1 MEWQTILWILVILVL
16 LYVIFSY
23 ITKERDMLNAQ
34 ITAGNITT
42 MINPSSSG
50 ASSMNSSNFTYSMW
64 FYINDWNYRYGEQ
77 KIIMG
82 RSGTATASESM
93 TSGTGARSG
102 TTTGTATTMINPQD
116 LTKLQPCPFV
126 VLGGKEN
133 NLTIALTCYTNAST
147 KSQGMVHYLEI
158 VNIPIQKWVNLFFS
172 VYGRTLDVYIDG
184 KLVRTGILPGT
195 AKINPTA
202 NIYLTPNGGF
212 NGWTSKLQYWNNSSN
227 PQMAWD
233 TYMAGYGSGLF
244 SNLFGKYKIKVAL
257 LTDNQEKAQFTL

>member
-1 MEWQTILWILVILVL
+1 MEWQSILWILVILVL

-34 ITAGNITT
+34 ITAGNVMT

-50 ASSMNSSNFTYSMW
+50 ANNMNSSNFTYSMW

-77 KIIMG
+77 KIILG
-82 RSGTATASESM
+82 RSGTAMASETM
-93 TSGTGARSG
+93 TSGTGAASG
-102 TTTGTATTMINPQD
+102 TTTGTNTTMINPQD
-116 LTKLQPCPFV
+116 LSSLQPCPFV

-147 KSQGMVHYLEI
+147 DSQGMVHYLEI
-158 VNIPIQKWVNLFFS
+158 VNVPIQKWVNLFFS
-172 VYGRTLDVYIDG
+172 VYGRTIDVYIDG

-212 NGWTSKLQYWNNSSN
+212 NGWTSKLQYWNTASN

-233 TYMAGYGSGLF
+233 TYMAGYGAGLF
-244 SNLFGKYKIKVAL
+244 SNLFGKYKVKVAL

>member
-16 LYVIFSY
+16 LYFIFTY
-23 ITKERDMLNAQ
+23 ITKERDMLNSQ
-34 ITAGNITT
+34 ITAGNVMT

-50 ASSMNSSNFTYSMW
+50 ENSMNSSNFTYSMW

-82 RSGTATASESM
+82 RSGTAIASESM
-93 TSGTGARSG
+93 TTASAAGTS
-102 TTTGTATTMINPQD
+102 TGTNTNMNNPQD
-116 LTKLQPCPFV
+116 LSSLQPCPFV

-147 KSQGMVHYLEI
+147 NSQGMVHYLEI
-158 VNIPIQKWVNLFFS
+158 VNVPIQKWVNLFFS

-195 AKINPTA
+195 AKITPTA

-212 NGWTSKLQYWNNSSN
+212 NGWTSKLQYWNTASN

-233 TYMAGYGSGLF
+233 TYMKGYGGGLF
-244 SNLFGKYKIKVAL
+244 SNLFGKYKVKVAL

>member
-34 ITAGNITT
+34 ITAGNVMT

-50 ASSMNSSNFTYSMW
+50 ANNMNSSNFTYSVW

-77 KIIMG
+77 KIILG
-82 RSGTATASESM
+82 RSGTALASEAM
-93 TSGTGARSG
+93 
-102 TTTGTATTMINPQD
+102 TTGNAADNRATNNPQD
-116 LTKLQPCPFV
+116 LSSLQPCPFV
-126 VLGGKEN
+126 ILGSKEN
-133 NLTIALTCYTNAST
+133 NLTIAVTCYTNAST
-147 KSQGMVHYLEI
+147 NSQGMVHYLEI

-172 VYGRTLDVYIDG
+172 VYGRTIDVYIDG

-195 AKINPTA
+195 AKITPTA

-212 NGWTSKLQYWNNSSN
+212 NGWTSKLQYWNTSSN

-233 TYMAGYGSGLF
+233 TYMAGYGAGLF
-244 SNLFGKYKIKVAL
+244 SNLFGKYKVKVAL

>member
-1 MEWQTILWILVILVL
+1 MEWQSILWILVILVL

-34 ITAGNITT
+34 ITAGNVMT

-50 ASSMNSSNFTYSMW
+50 ANNMNSSNFTYSVW

-82 RSGTATASESM
+82 RSGSAIATEPM
-93 TSGTGARSG
+93 TGGSGGGS
-102 TTTGTATTMINPQD
+102 TTNNPQD
-116 LTKLQPCPFV
+116 LSSLQPCPFV
-126 VLGGKEN
+126 ILGGKEN
-133 NLTIALTCYTNAST
+133 NLTIAVTCYTNTST
-147 KSQGMVHYLEI
+147 NSQGMVHYLEI
-158 VNIPIQKWVNLFFS
+158 VNVPIQKWVNLFFS

-184 KLVRTGILPGT
+184 KLVRTSILPGT
-195 AKINPTA
+195 AKIAPNA

-212 NGWTSKLQYWNNSSN
+212 NGWTSKLQYWNTASN

-244 SNLFGKYKIKVAL
+244 SNLFGKYKVKVAL

>member
-50 ASSMNSSNFTYSMW
+50 ANSMNSSNFTYSMW

-82 RSGTATASESM
+82 RSGTAMTESM

-202 NIYLTPNGGF
+202 NVFLTPNGGF
-212 NGWTSKLQYWNNSSN
+212 NGWTSKLQYWNTASN

-233 TYMAGYGSGLF
+233 TYMKGYGGGLF
-244 SNLFGKYKIKVAL
+244 SNLFGKYKVKVAL

>member
-1 MEWQTILWILVILVL
+1 MLLRWLFIDKNTLQSLQSAQT
-16 LYVIFSY
+16 
-23 ITKERDMLNAQ
+23 A
-34 ITAGNITT
+34 TT
-42 MINPSSSG
+42 IS
-50 ASSMNSSNFTYSMW
+50 ASSLATNGSSTPSSNFAYSIW

-82 RSGTATASESM
+82 RSGTAMASESM
-93 TSGTGARSG
+93 TSGSGANSGATG
-102 TTTGTATTMINPQD
+102 TTTNMNNPQD
-116 LTKLQPCPFV
+116 LSKLQPCPFV

-133 NLTIALTCYTNAST
+133 NLTIAVTCYTNAST
-147 KSQGMVHYLEI
+147 NSQGIVHYLEI
-158 VNIPIQKWVNLFFS
+158 VNIPIQRWVNLFFS
-172 VYGRTLDVYIDG
+172 VYGRTLDVYLDG

-233 TYMAGYGSGLF
+233 TYMAGYGAGLF

>member
-1 MEWQTILWILVILVL
+1 
-16 LYVIFSY
+16 
-23 ITKERDMLNAQ
+23 
-34 ITAGNITT
+34 
-42 MINPSSSG
+42 
-50 ASSMNSSNFTYSMW
+50 
-64 FYINDWNYRYGEQ
+64 
-77 KIIMG
+77 
-82 RSGTATASESM
+82 M
-93 TSGTGARSG
+93 TSGTGAAATSNAAR
-102 TTTGTATTMINPQD
+102 TTTNMNNPQD
-116 LTKLQPCPFV
+116 LSKLQPCPFV

-133 NLTIALTCYTNAST
+133 NLTIAVTCYTNAST
-147 KSQGMVHYLEI
+147 NSQGIVHYLEI
-158 VNIPIQKWVNLFFS
+158 ANVPIQKWVNLFFS

-202 NIYLTPNGGF
+202 NVYLTPNGGF

-244 SNLFGKYKIKVAL
+244 SNLFGKYKVKVAL

>member
-23 ITKERDMLNAQ
+23 VTKERDMLNAQ
-34 ITAGNITT
+34 ITAGNVMT

-50 ASSMNSSNFTYSMW
+50 ANNMNSSNFTYSVW

-77 KIIMG
+77 KIILG
-82 RSGTATASESM
+82 RSGTALASEAM
-93 TSGTGARSG
+93 
-102 TTTGTATTMINPQD
+102 TTGNAADNRATNNPQD
-116 LTKLQPCPFV
+116 LSSLQPCPFV
-126 VLGGKEN
+126 ILGSKEN
-133 NLTIALTCYTNAST
+133 NLTIAVTCYTNAST
-147 KSQGMVHYLEI
+147 NSQGMVHYLEI

-172 VYGRTLDVYIDG
+172 VYGRTIDVYIDG

-195 AKINPTA
+195 AKITPTA

-212 NGWTSKLQYWNNSSN
+212 NGWTSKLQYWNTSSN

-233 TYMAGYGSGLF
+233 TYMAGYGAGLF
-244 SNLFGKYKIKVAL
+244 SNLFGKYKVKVAL

>member
-16 LYVIFSY
+16 LYFIFTY

-34 ITAGNITT
+34 ITAGNVMT

-50 ASSMNSSNFTYSMW
+50 ENSMNSSNFTYSMW

-82 RSGTATASESM
+82 RSGTAIASESM
-93 TSGTGARSG
+93 TTAGDASTS
-102 TTTGTATTMINPQD
+102 TGTIGTNMNNPQD
-116 LTKLQPCPFV
+116 LSSLQPCPFV

-147 KSQGMVHYLEI
+147 NSQGIVHYLEI
-158 VNIPIQKWVNLFFS
+158 ANVPIQKWVNLFFS

-195 AKINPTA
+195 AKITPTA

-212 NGWTSKLQYWNNSSN
+212 NGWTSKLQYWNNASN

-233 TYMAGYGSGLF
+233 TYMKGYGAGLF
-244 SNLFGKYKIKVAL
+244 SNLFGKYKVKVAL

>member
-16 LYVIFSY
+16 LYFIFTY
-23 ITKERDMLNAQ
+23 ITKERDMLNSQ
-34 ITAGNITT
+34 ITAGNVMT

-50 ASSMNSSNFTYSMW
+50 ENSMNSSNFTYSMW

-82 RSGTATASESM
+82 RSGTAIASESM
-93 TSGTGARSG
+93 TTASGASTSTETSIG
-102 TTTGTATTMINPQD
+102 TNINNPQD
-116 LTKLQPCPFV
+116 LSSLQPCPFV

-147 KSQGMVHYLEI
+147 NSQGMVHYLEI
-158 VNIPIQKWVNLFFS
+158 VNIPIQKWTNLFFS

-195 AKINPTA
+195 AKITPTA

-212 NGWTSKLQYWNNSSN
+212 NGWTSKLQYWNTASN

-233 TYMAGYGSGLF
+233 TYMKGYGGGLF
-244 SNLFGKYKIKVAL
+244 SNLFGKYKVKVAL